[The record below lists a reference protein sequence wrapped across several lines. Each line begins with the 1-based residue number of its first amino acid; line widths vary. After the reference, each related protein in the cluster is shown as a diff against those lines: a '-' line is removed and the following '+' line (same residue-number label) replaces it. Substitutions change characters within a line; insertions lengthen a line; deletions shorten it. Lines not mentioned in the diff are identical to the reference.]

1 MTWNARCIILF
12 NRAWNMEIK
21 VPDLSL
27 ETACNGRVAGLDEV
41 GRGPL
46 AGPVVAAAALFPG
59 LAVPDDLLS
68 ALDDSKKLSEK
79 QRLALYP
86 RIITTAQIGIGAA
99 SVAEIDQLNIL
110 QASLLAMRRAL
121 AALPSDADYAL
132 VDGNRDPGLK
142 IPTRLVVKGDGK
154 SVSIAAASIVA
165 KVVRDRGMEKLAR
178 RYPYFGWERN
188 AGYGT
193 QQHRDALARRGA
205 TAHHRRSFKPV
216 QRVLDDHCAGENLHE
231 LPNAIKSA

>member
-1 MTWNARCIILF
+1 
-12 NRAWNMEIK
+12 METS

-27 ETACNGRVAGLDEV
+27 ETACAGRVAGLDEV

-59 LAVPDDLLS
+59 LAVPQDLRA

-79 QRLALYP
+79 RRLALYP
-86 RIITTAQIGIGAA
+86 RILASAQIGVGAA
-99 SVAEIDQLNIL
+99 SVTEIDHFNIL

-121 AALPSDADYAL
+121 AALPDGADYAL
-132 VDGNRDPGLK
+132 VDGNRDPDLA
-142 IPTRLVVKGDGK
+142 IPTKLVVQGDGK
-154 SVSIAAASIVA
+154 SLSIAAASIVA

-193 QQHRDALARRGA
+193 QQHRDALAVRGA

-216 QRVLDDHCAGENLHE
+216 QLASR
-231 LPNAIKSA
+231 

>member
-1 MTWNARCIILF
+1 MEAR
-12 NRAWNMEIK
+12 
-21 VPDLSL
+21 VPNLSL
-27 ETACNGRVAGLDEV
+27 ETACTGQVVGLDEV

-46 AGPVVAAAALFPG
+46 AGPVVAAAALFPN
-59 LAVPDDLLS
+59 LVVPEDLVG

-86 RIITTAQIGIGAA
+86 RIMTAAQTGIGAA
-99 SVAEIDQLNIL
+99 SVTEIDQLNIL

-121 AALPSDADYAL
+121 AALPVNADYAL
-132 VDGNRDPGLK
+132 VDGNRDPNLD
-142 IPTRLVVKGDGK
+142 IPTKLVVKGDGK
-154 SVSIAAASIVA
+154 SISIAAASIVA

-193 QQHRDALARRGA
+193 QQHRDALAVRGV

-216 QRVLDDHCAGENLHE
+216 QLALGPGE
-231 LPNAIKSA
+231 IT